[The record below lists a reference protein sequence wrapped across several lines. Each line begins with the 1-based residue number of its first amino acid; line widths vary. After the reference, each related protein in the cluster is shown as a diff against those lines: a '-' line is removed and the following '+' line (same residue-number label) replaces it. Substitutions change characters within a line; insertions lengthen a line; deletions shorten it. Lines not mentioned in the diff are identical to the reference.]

1 MELNHLDRE
10 AAQIPL
16 DAESME
22 SWPPALV
29 ELWWDLRTELLAL
42 GPDVRVTPRTEYTS
56 FWRKDVF
63 AFVKPVPRQNCIVM
77 TVKVNPDTVKLEPGF
92 TRDVRTIG
100 ALGNGDLEILIYNHK
115 DLEKAKPLLAESYA
129 AC

>member
-1 MELNHLDRE
+1 MDLNHFDRE

-29 ELWWDLRTELLAL
+29 QLWWDLKTELLVL
-42 GPDVRVTPRTEYTS
+42 GPDRVTPRTEYTS

-63 AFVKPVPRQNCIVM
+63 AYVKPVPKQECIVM
-77 TVKVNPDTVKLEPGF
+77 SVKVNPDTVKLEPGF
-92 TRDVRTIG
+92 TRDVRAIRAIG
-100 ALGNGDLEILIYNHK
+100 WGDLEIIICNHQ